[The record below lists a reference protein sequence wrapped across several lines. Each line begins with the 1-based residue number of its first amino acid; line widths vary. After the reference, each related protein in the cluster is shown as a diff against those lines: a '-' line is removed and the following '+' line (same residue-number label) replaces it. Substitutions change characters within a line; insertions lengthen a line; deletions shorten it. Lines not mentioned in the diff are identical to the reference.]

1 MQLTKLSAGSIVFS
15 LILSVGLLAAI
26 TPAQALDTE
35 PSGWLNAV
43 KNNGLN
49 QVGETAYNTYDEPL
63 DIRTIVANLVNVFLG
78 LLGTIFV
85 VLMVAGGIIW
95 MTAAGN
101 PEKVKKAINL
111 MAAGAIGLLIVLAAF
126 AITLFITSRTLY
138 SVEENN
144 VHNIP
149 DSDIKYNE

>member
-1 MQLTKLSAGSIVFS
+1 MQLTKLSVGSIVFS